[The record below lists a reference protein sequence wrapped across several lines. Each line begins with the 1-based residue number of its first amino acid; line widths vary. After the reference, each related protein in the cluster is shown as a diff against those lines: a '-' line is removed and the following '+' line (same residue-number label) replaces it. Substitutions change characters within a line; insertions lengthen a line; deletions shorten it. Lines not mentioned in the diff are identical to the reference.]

1 MKQEKKQIKY
11 NKWILLTIIIYISLF
26 TILPKINGAELNN
39 FKINIDITSPNSA
52 KITENWQ
59 ITYSSQE
66 DLQKFKNQILQAN
79 IDLTKLAKIS
89 DKLKPHIYI
98 NNFFNL
104 TVGLDEINNYVRLT
118 YETNDL
124 ILTKYFENEEE
135 ILWKFNENLFKDFT
149 SNNLYHIPIDSY
161 LIISVYS
168 PLVIQDPVPQ
178 GIIEKTKL
186 TWTGI
191 SSNEL
196 RLLALEKKPPKPSFA
211 VSLEQQRITK
221 TYIIIIIILIIL
233 TIIVMNKKTNKKI
246 EKFVINHS
254 EIKPAKINDIHKLEN
269 EEIEI
274 K

>member
-1 MKQEKKQIKY
+1 MAVIITELINSASRFFLIFVKSQF
-11 NKWILLTIIIYISLF
+11 LL
-26 TILPKINGAELNN
+26 INSRSGAVSSKA
-39 FKINIDITSPNSA
+39 FSFFSPN
-52 KITENWQ
+52 N
-59 ITYSSQE
+59 
-66 DLQKFKNQILQAN
+66 
-79 IDLTKLAKIS
+79 
-89 DKLKPHIYI
+89 P
-98 NNFFNL
+98 
-104 TVGLDEINNYVRLT
+104 
-118 YETNDL
+118 
-124 ILTKYFENEEE
+124 
-135 ILWKFNENLFKDFT
+135 NENLFKDFT